1 MLKSSRQY
9 LGVCLIAFVLLG
21 MMTHPVAAQNGYQS
35 SSDELA
41 LLFCGY
47 VRANDSTNFR
57 NKLRELRLRLRDI
70 YTGVRCNQ
78 SSMIQFAAVNNAIE
92 VGRFIAHSVLIQ
104 DLEQAGDLQWLEQV
118 GIEHPIAAA
127 LHQRIDAKLQE

>member
-1 MLKSSRQY
+1 MLKSSCQH
-9 LGVCLIAFVLLG
+9 LAVLTLALA
-21 MMTHPVAAQNGYQS
+21 MMGSLSLPVAAQSSYQS

-47 VRANDSTNFR
+47 VRANDAANFR

-78 SSMIQFAAVNNAIE
+78 SSMIQFAAQNNAID

-104 DLEQAGDLQWLEQV
+104 DLNEAGDLHWLDQV